1 MNKLRQSNSDAI
13 EEYKISHLETVDEL
27 KRKIVHIETMNG
39 FYNPQPKIFNL
50 LQFRKSKAKKAVETK
65 EIAGEKEGITIL
77 CSSWFLRQ

>member
-39 FYNPQPKIFNL
+39 FDNPQPKTFNL
-50 LQFRKSKAKKAVETK
+50 LQFRKSKAKEAVETK
-65 EIAGEKEGITIL
+65 EIAGERVLLYYAAHG
-77 CSSWFLRQ
+77 F